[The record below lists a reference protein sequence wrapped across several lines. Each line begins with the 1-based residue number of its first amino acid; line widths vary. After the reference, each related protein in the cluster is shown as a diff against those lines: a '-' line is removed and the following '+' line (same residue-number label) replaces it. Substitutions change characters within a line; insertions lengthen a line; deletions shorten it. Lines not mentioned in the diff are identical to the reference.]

1 MLFENTLIK
10 MKALFKAIR
19 DSDLDKVVSIIE
31 QNPLLVNVIAKQP
44 PKKDDGQL
52 PLQIAFK
59 TGNFQIADYLID
71 NGADVNFIEV
81 ESVNEWR
88 APVIHDAIRAS
99 VFSSRYHID
108 DTSRNRKEV
117 FDEAFSSLKKLV
129 AAGAD
134 VKATDSYGNNCLMR
148 AALDSSQLPL
158 NKNSAILMEDLSL
171 IFKLLITA
179 GADINESNGSR
190 QSVVK
195 QFEGKPVAQFFI

>member
-1 MLFENTLIK
+1 

-31 QNPLLVNVIAKQP
+31 KNPLLVNVIAKQP
-44 PKKDDGQL
+44 PKKDDGQS

-59 TGNFQIADYLID
+59 TGNFRIADYLIG

-129 AAGAD
+129 AAGAN
-134 VKATDSYGNNCLMR
+134 VTATDSYGNNCLMR

-158 NKNSAILMEDLSL
+158 NKKSTILAEDLSL

-190 QSVVK
+190 QSVVR

>member
-1 MLFENTLIK
+1 

-44 PKKDDGQL
+44 PKKDDGQS

-108 DTSRNRKEV
+108 DISRNKKEV
-117 FDEAFSSLKKLV
+117 FDEAFSSLKKLI
-129 AAGAD
+129 AAGAN

-148 AALDSSQLPL
+148 AALDSSQLPI
-158 NKNSAILMEDLSL
+158 NKNSTILMEDLSL
-171 IFKLLITA
+171 IFNLLITA

-195 QFEGKPVAQFFI
+195 QFEGKLVAQFFI